1 MSPVVLRGERVSLRP
16 FREDE
21 LERVLEIHRGWPSD
35 DGIHD
40 PWDGVDRSRVRQRI
54 ESSGSWTDGPAG
66 LVLAIE
72 VDGRLVGEMQAR
84 GGRSQ
89 LLPPGVFE
97 LGIELYEPK
106 DRGSGIGT
114 AAVQQTVRYL
124 FEEEA
129 AHRVQVSTDL
139 QNEGMRRVC
148 ERVGLRCEGVLRGYF
163 ESADELR
170 DFVVYGMT
178 RDDYEELGRTW
189 T

>member
-1 MSPVVLRGERVSLRP
+1 MTPVVLRGERVRLRP
-16 FREDE
+16 FRAGE
-21 LERVLEIHRGWPSD
+21 LDRVLEIHRGWTSD

-40 PWDGVDRSRVRQRI
+40 RVDRARVRERI

-84 GGRSQ
+84 GGRAQ

-97 LGIELYEPK
+97 LGIELYEPE
-106 DRGSGIGT
+106 DRRKGIGT
-114 AAVQQTVRYL
+114 AAVRQMARYL

-129 AHRVQVSTDL
+129 ARRVQVSTDVE
-139 QNEGMRRVC
+139 NVGMRGVC
-148 ERVGLRCEGVLRGYF
+148 ERAGFRFEGDLRGYA
-163 ESADELR
+163 EAAEGLR
-170 DFVVYGMT
+170 DSSMYGMT
-178 RDDYEELGRTW
+178 RDDYERLRRTW

>member
-16 FREDE
+16 FREGE
-21 LERVLEIHRGWPSD
+21 LDRVLEIHRGWSSEN
-35 DGIHD
+35 GIHD
-40 PWDGVDRSRVRQRI
+40 PWDRVDRARVRERI

-89 LLPPGVFE
+89 LLPPGVYE
-97 LGIELYEPK
+97 LGIELYEPE
-106 DRGSGIGT
+106 DRGRGIGT
-114 AAVQQTVRYL
+114 AAVEQMARYL

-129 AHRVQVSTDL
+129 ARRVQVSTDME
-139 QNEGMRRVC
+139 NVGMRGVC
-148 ERVGLRCEGVLRGYF
+148 ERAGFRFEGVLRGYA
-163 ESADELR
+163 EAAEGPR
-170 DFVVYGMT
+170 DSVMYGMT
-178 RDDYEELGRTW
+178 RNDYEDLKPTW